1 MGLSKKMFLMPNRK
15 RKRLRMKTRM
25 GKGMKM
31 KKRRKKK
38 ILLNLFP
45 KKVTKKELL
54 PEGEKLGEIEHWLL
68 LGDFTKFLSP
78 IVNFFIINYYPTNKK
93 RKKKLVPMAFF

>member
-1 MGLSKKMFLMPNRK
+1 MLSKKMFLMQNRK
-15 RKRLRMKTRM
+15 RKRLRMKTSM
-25 GKGMKM
+25 KKGMKM
-31 KKRRKKK
+31 KKKK
-38 ILLNLFP
+38 ILLNLFR

-54 PEGEKLGEIEHWLL
+54 HEGEKLGEIEHWLL

>member
-1 MGLSKKMFLMPNRK
+1 MGFLMPNRK

-25 GKGMKM
+25 KKGMEM
-31 KKRRKKK
+31 LQRRKKK
-38 ILLNLFP
+38 ILLNLFR
-45 KKVTKKELL
+45 KNVTKKELL
-54 PEGEKLGEIEHWLL
+54 HEGEKLGEIEHWLL